1 MVSAG
6 GALNVARAGVPR
18 GRAASRAQ
26 QLAGVAMLA
35 AICAAGCVLLTGR
48 EPQRTELRAIGLHHK
63 LTKEEKAFV
72 AHATSTPTA
81 DLHSSAKLQS
91 ENAAA
96 DMNKYYS
103 KEKLALKKKDEIA
116 KQHLTVM
123 HKKASTKAS
132 QKDLDTY
139 FDSMKSAVKK
149 EHVVE
154 LKKHQG
160 TGAAARAES
169 NLYFKQLQAKQEKQ
183 NQADEARLRAESTFH
198 SKHGTAL
205 AAAADINSYFDELQ
219 AKTQQADIKRAKKHP
234 TKGSNP
240 YAFVTPAAA
249 KNGGEAV
256 HVHKHDEEGIE
267 MSTDASSNDLNSYF
281 DNLDKKEA
289 KVNHHDTNALSD
301 NHKFEK
307 KEKKA
312 STVEAQKEVTSY
324 FHTMHK
330 AVLTQDHRDRARLR
344 KDKYPANLQ
353 QGTNYATALAAK
365 ARLAAAKKAASAKLS
380 KKVTLTKKQAAA
392 HKLQGSAVSGI

>member
-1 MVSAG
+1 
-6 GALNVARAGVPR
+6 
-18 GRAASRAQ
+18 
-26 QLAGVAMLA
+26 
-35 AICAAGCVLLTGR
+35 
-48 EPQRTELRAIGLHHK
+48 
-63 LTKEEKAFV
+63 
-72 AHATSTPTA
+72 
-81 DLHSSAKLQS
+81 
-91 ENAAA
+91 
-96 DMNKYYS
+96 
-103 KEKLALKKKDEIA
+103 
-116 KQHLTVM
+116 
-123 HKKASTKAS
+123 
-132 QKDLDTY
+132 
-139 FDSMKSAVKK
+139 
-149 EHVVE
+149 VE

-240 YAFVTPAAA
+240 YGFVTPAAA

-267 MSTDASSNDLNSYF
+267 MSTVASSNDLNSYF
-281 DNLDKKEA
+281 DTLDMKEA

-301 NHKFEK
+301 NHKFEN
-307 KEKKA
+307 KEKKP
-312 STVEAQKEVTSY
+312 STVEAQKEVTTY

-344 KDKYPANLQ
+344 KDKYSANLQ

-365 ARLAAAKKAASAKLS
+365 ARVAAAKKAASAKLL
-380 KKVTLTKKQAAA
+380 KKVTLKKKQAAA
-392 HKLQGSAVSGI
+392 HKIGGSAVSGI